1 MTNCAL
7 CPKKMIL
14 KFLMSAYN
22 LKATDI
28 AKKINVSDSL
38 VRKHLEGLR
47 YCQMVDVY
55 LIELVFDIDIKE
67 LNEWL

>member
-7 CPKKMIL
+7 CQKKMIL

-28 AKKINVSDSL
+28 AKKINVSDIL
-38 VRKHLEGLR
+38 VRKHLDGLR

>member
-7 CPKKMIL
+7 CQKKMIL

>member
-7 CPKKMIL
+7 CQKKMIL

-38 VRKHLEGLR
+38 VRKHLDGLR